1 VTRLLVLGLLDERP
15 MSGYDIQQKISM
27 ADAARWGGVL
37 VGSIYHAL
45 KKLEQ
50 EKYIELCDV
59 KQTGHRQ
66 TAIYKIT
73 DLGKTYLQTLV
84 EDSLRVS
91 SVLYPTTLYSGLS
104 LLDKIP
110 PEQARKALEE
120 QKRQLDQ
127 EYGALERGQ
136 KRNEDAA
143 YDIPPISKITIDNMF
158 GIIRQQQQ
166 FIERIL
172 EALED

>member
-1 VTRLLVLGLLDERP
+1 

-127 EYGALERGQ
+127 E
-136 KRNEDAA
+136 
-143 YDIPPISKITIDNMF
+143 
-158 GIIRQQQQ
+158 
-166 FIERIL
+166 
-172 EALED
+172 